1 MIIFD
6 SPSQYVQYTMW
17 INENVNVTY
26 DAIIVKYRVFI
37 QVKFMSYRF
46 IVTTKMET
54 VLWEPP
60 KKRHKKDEEKIRN
73 FVEKKLRSNGKK

>member
-17 INENVNVTY
+17 IDENVNVTY

-37 QVKFMSYRF
+37 QVKFMGHRF
-46 IVTTKMET
+46 IVMTKMET
-54 VLWEPP
+54 VLWEPL
-60 KKRHKKDEEKIRN
+60 KKWHKKEEEKTRN
-73 FVEKKLRSNGKK
+73 FVKKN